1 MVNKNYPVFVRI
13 FIAVLI
19 ILLTVS
25 FHSIAYAQDP
35 VNKLGI
41 APILFCGVIG
51 LCLFNRSECAELLA
65 LFDLWLHPIEHENE
79 SRSLAVGDVE
89 LLALISINIQEES
102 AAALVAV
109 ASVVHDEGVLP
120 YVGGLHKAV
129 LLVLVGQLGHA
140 RNPRI
145 LSAAAVHDQLCTLRL
160 S

>member
-1 MVNKNYPVFVRI
+1 M
-13 FIAVLI
+13 
-19 ILLTVS
+19 
-25 FHSIAYAQDP
+25 
-35 VNKLGI
+35 
-41 APILFCGVIG
+41 
-51 LCLFNRSECAELLA
+51 LLA
-65 LFDLWLHPIEHENE
+65 LALGLMLLARLRAGVRGDQTDFFDIQTGRRGAQRHLFDLWLHPIEHENE